1 MARGAARGKEGTLAT
16 APHSLHFFDPR
27 GARQR
32 RFRARPEV
40 VRPEVVRQPDIDPSA
55 LCESGWIGSGS
66 RIGPGAYIGACAELG
81 RDCRVG
87 EGAMIGAAHVGDGV
101 TIEPGAR
108 ILGPVTI
115 GTGARVCAGLTVMND
130 VAAGAVFDGASLPIS

>member
-1 MARGAARGKEGTLAT
+1 MA
-16 APHSLHFFDPR
+16 APQSLRFFDPR
-27 GARQR
+27 LARQSR
-32 RFRARPEV
+32 LRPRPEA
-40 VRPEVVRQPDIDPSA
+40 VRQPHIDPSA
-55 LCESGWIGSGS
+55 LCESASIGSGS

-87 EGAMIGAAHVGDGV
+87 EGALIGAAHVGDGV

-115 GTGARVCAGLTVMND
+115 GPGARVCAGLTVTSD
-130 VAAGAVFDGASLPIS
+130 VAPGAVLDE